1 MSLQVA
7 HSTMTALGSPGAA
20 ALATRIGAGR
30 SSETYLVQANDR
42 DLITYVLPSG
52 SAREA
57 QRRFAVLA
65 QIAERYRLAPKPL
78 AVVEACDEGR
88 TLLVMERLPGV
99 LPTACGSLSP
109 DMVRRLCAGFISAL
123 ASLHAIEIAPVDR
136 PPDYLRRSIG
146 DWERRW
152 CEEEAAG
159 AHDDFKS
166 VVRWLADN
174 LPDQVASAF
183 VHNDFK
189 LDNILVDPGD
199 PARVVGVV
207 DWELATIGHPLAD
220 LGVALAY
227 WIERR
232 DSSLLRLEAPGPSC
246 ALGAPTRQELVEL
259 YSAASGRE
267 VLHASYWYVYGLL
280 RLAVITQQLVLRHK
294 DGGQS
299 VPRGLL
305 IVRSL
310 LAHAS
315 NTCGSGRL

>member
-1 MSLQVA
+1 MSLRVA
-7 HSTMTALGSPGAA
+7 HRTMIALGNPGAA

-52 SAREA
+52 SGREA
-57 QRRFAVLA
+57 HRRFAVLER
-65 QIAERYRLAPKPL
+65 IAEHYRLAPKPL
-78 AVVEACDEGR
+78 AVMDVSDEGLS
-88 TLLVMERLPGV
+88 LLVMERLPGI
-99 LPTACGSLSP
+99 LPTTCVSLTP
-109 DMVRRLCAGFISAL
+109 DTVRRLCVGFISAL

-136 PPDYLRRSIG
+136 PPEYLRRSIG

-159 AHDDFKS
+159 AHDDFNA
-166 VVRWLADN
+166 VVRWLTDN

-220 LGVALAY
+220 LGIALAY
-227 WIERR
+227 WIERG
-232 DSSLLRLEAPGPSC
+232 DSSLLRLDAPGPSC

-259 YSAASGRE
+259 YAAASGRE
-267 VLHASYWYVYGLL
+267 VPNASYWYVYGLL

-294 DGGQS
+294 DGGPP
-299 VPRGLL
+299 VPRGQL

-310 LAHAS
+310 LVHAL